1 VIAKTQVASGA
12 VGLTV
17 LAAVVV
23 HASTD
28 SDAVAT
34 TCYLGVLLGA
44 SLGAWIGAGRATPG
58 RRLVPGLIAAGI
70 TLTALGDLL
79 WEVLDLTG
87 HETDVSIADPPWFAS
102 YLVLCVALCVVLAR
116 SRSRVVGG
124 RLDLDPLIDAATVVV
139 VSVLVIWS
147 LSVDSI
153 AADDSVTP
161 FVRTVWASYPIVDAV
176 LLALVVRV
184 LMSRGA
190 RSAIGTSFA
199 AGVCLWLAVDIAYLI
214 GPHSNA
220 ALEMMDLAWMVAPVL
235 LARATWR
242 DLDIRPD
249 TSDAPVRIGWVGQL
263 TVAVGAL
270 LVPAALEIVSD
281 LRGEPDQ
288 PVQLLIGTALLIA
301 LAFVRTARLI
311 HSEERARRELEVA
324 RDAALE
330 ASRAKSMFLANMSHE
345 IRTPLT
351 TVLATREILVED
363 TNVDD
368 VQVGLLE
375 KMERSGDI
383 LRSLVEGI
391 LDFSRIEAG
400 QLELKSTTFDL
411 HALVADTADTYGA
424 RATQT
429 DIRFVWDLDPRVH
442 RMVVGDPGRLFQV
455 LTNILDNALKFTHYG
470 QVSLHVR
477 PAELDAKDS
486 EDCVEFVVRDTGIG
500 IPEDDHASVFESFSQ
515 VDGSTTR
522 RYGGNGLGLAI
533 CQELV
538 MLMGGTITLESQFGI
553 GSTFVVRIPLA
564 RGGGQRIAV
573 LHPVSTAG

>member
-1 VIAKTQVASGA
+1 M
-12 VGLTV
+12 
-17 LAAVVV
+17 
-23 HASTD
+23 
-28 SDAVAT
+28 
-34 TCYLGVLLGA
+34 
-44 SLGAWIGAGRATPG
+44 
-58 RRLVPGLIAAGI
+58 
-70 TLTALGDLL
+70 
-79 WEVLDLTG
+79 EVLDRTG
-87 HETDVSIADPPWFAS
+87 RETDVSIADPPWFAS
-102 YLVLCVALCVVLAR
+102 YLLLCIALCVVLAR

-124 RLDLDPLIDAATVVV
+124 HVDLDPLIDAATVVV
-139 VSVLVIWS
+139 VSLLVIWS
-147 LSVDSI
+147 ISVDTI

-184 LMSRGA
+184 LMSRSA
-190 RSAIGTSFA
+190 RTAIGPSFA
-199 AGVCLWLAVDIAYLI
+199 VGVCLWLAVDIAYLI
-214 GPHSNA
+214 GPNGSA
-220 ALEMMDLAWMVAPVL
+220 ALELMDIAWMVAPVL
-235 LARATWR
+235 MARATWR
-242 DLDIRPD
+242 DFDIEAE
-249 TSDAPVRIGWVGQL
+249 TSVRISWVGQL

-270 LVPAALEIVSD
+270 LVPAALEIIAD

-288 PVQLLIGTALLIA
+288 PVQLFIGTALLVA

-311 HSEERARRELEVA
+311 HSEERGRLELEVA

-363 TNVDD
+363 TDVDD

-411 HALVADTADTYGA
+411 HALVADTADTYES
-424 RATQT
+424 RATQA
-429 DIRFVWDLDPRVH
+429 DIGFTWDLDPRVH
-442 RMVVGDPGRLFQV
+442 RMVIGDPGRLFQV
-455 LTNILDNALKFTHYG
+455 LTNILDNALKFTHHG

-477 PAELDAKDS
+477 PAELDS
-486 EDCVEFVVRDTGIG
+486 EDSVEFVVRDTGIG

-533 CQELV
+533 CKELV
-538 MLMGGTITLESQFGI
+538 VLMGGTITLQSQFGI
-553 GSTFVVRIPLA
+553 GSTFVIRIPLA
-564 RGGGQRIAV
+564 RGGGQNIQA